1 MQIAH
6 RELKQALLPNQI
18 VFCLVDTLPIQLEG
32 RGLSK
37 ELFPGPRQER
47 YWLAWSEDL
56 GVWVDRDGLHV
67 EVMLR
72 NTQEAKMHEA
82 SLVNFMTAS
91 VLGLCLNLQHR
102 VAIHAN
108 SIALLEQAIA
118 FGGVSGRGKS
128 TLTAY
133 CLSRGA
139 TLVTD
144 DVLTVDGSGYALPGY
159 SRIKLLPETAK
170 QFGLTF
176 ETAHYKIHCCPE
188 QLGGSSMQVA
198 LPLRTIY
205 LLEQSENG
213 KIEIKDAPN
222 SEAFVELIA
231 HSYYARYLIGQ
242 DPALLDAYADLIKQ
256 VPVRRLYYPRDFAA
270 LPEVYAFLLEQT
282 RDPQ

>member
-18 VFCLVDTLPIQLEG
+18 VFCLVDTLPIQIEG

-56 GVWVDRDGLHV
+56 GVWVDRDGQHV
-67 EVMLR
+67 EIVLR
-72 NTQEAKMHEA
+72 HTEEANTYEA
-82 SLVNFMTAS
+82 SLINFMTAS
-91 VLGLCLNLQHR
+91 ILGLCLNLQHR

-108 SIALLEQAIA
+108 GVALLGKAIA

-139 TLVTD
+139 SLVTD
-144 DVLTVDGSGYALPGY
+144 DVLTVDGRGYALPGY
-159 SRIKLLPETAK
+159 SRIKLLPETARR
-170 QFGLTF
+170 FGLPV
-176 ETAHYKIHCCPE
+176 ETDHYKIHFCPE
-188 QLGGSSMQVA
+188 QLGGGSTQES
-198 LPLRTIY
+198 LLLRTIY

-213 KIEIKDAPN
+213 KIESKDAPN
-222 SEAFVELIA
+222 SEALVELIG

-242 DPALLDAYADLIKQ
+242 DPSLLDAYADLIKQ
-256 VPVRRLYYPRDFAA
+256 VPVKRLCYPRDFAV
-270 LPEVYAFLLEQT
+270 LPEVYAFLLEQL
-282 RDPQ
+282 RDP